1 MAIVINVT
9 NSAGTNTS
17 VSAFLGSYA
26 SAGWG
31 GFAGNAIPGQPYS
44 GTQYVSAEGTG
55 SGGGYGAI
63 VGAGNGSSDQLIYDI
78 GVHVLTGY
86 VSKIAFGED
95 ATLSSGQYALSG
107 SLPAFTIDGLTL
119 SGSNYSGLGGSTA
132 NDVHAVTYGI
142 MTQNAAPLEAVLN
155 ANNLTIN
162 GNTGDDTLQGYNGN
176 DTLSGG
182 AGNDT
187 LIGGAGN
194 DTLTGGSGN
203 DVFSF
208 SSGFGLDTVTDF
220 KVSGTDKLQFSSSLF
235 ATASAAVAAFNAS
248 TSTLTYDANN
258 KIVLTGVT
266 SLSASDIVIV

>member
-55 SGGGYGAI
+55 AGGGYGAI

-86 VSKIAFGED
+86 VSKIAFGQD
-95 ATLSSGQYALSG
+95 ATLSGGQYALSG

-162 GNTGDDTLQGYNGN
+162 GNTGNDTLQGYNGN

-194 DTLTGGSGN
+194 D
-203 DVFSF
+203 VFSF

-220 KVSGTDKLQFSSSLF
+220 KVSGSDKLYFSSSLF
-235 ATASAAVAAFNAS
+235 ATSAAAVAAFNGG

-266 SLSASDIVIV
+266 SLATSDVVIV